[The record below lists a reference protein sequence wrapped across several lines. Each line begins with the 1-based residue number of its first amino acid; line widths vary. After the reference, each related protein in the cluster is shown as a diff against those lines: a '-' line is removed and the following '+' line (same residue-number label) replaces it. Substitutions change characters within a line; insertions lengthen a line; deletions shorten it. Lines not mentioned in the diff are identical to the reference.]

1 MKIDFFNSHNKK
13 KKLAHLFVSQLTSKN
28 KYEKFKLIE
37 TSYFLNRSDKRL
49 FYRFYQKNI
58 RVYLL
63 FIKLLSRKRETLR
76 CFDYDFDL
84 SLNHLLQSRTI
95 KLFHC
100 NMLYKFDIFDIL
112 KIIKNAL
119 HYNNDLFIESQY
131 PKNPYNNEEFSLG
144 NLMNIFFYMKRR
156 GMNIP
161 SYFEAFRRCGFQLQK
176 YIEENEPMI
185 KLKCIENYCNDMT
198 DTQLYG
204 EIIIMLR
211 SYNLKKAVIHP
222 IFPRQYV
229 IHQFKSYIKNYYI
242 QCYGNHPSLQIR
254 YKTENKRA
262 IQEFF
267 DKNVSFGRIIIT
279 SNISSNATA
288 LEAQYKY
295 KFTNY
300 LSRNIP
306 NYNFFED
313 IEKYNLREEP
323 YDEDSESDDDI
334 YGTDNELVE
343 PDLVGSEIV
352 EPDLVGSQPVGS
364 EHLGIEITNFLNFIN
379 SNPPSNTHIRYLF
392 DDDQE
397 ANEEVHP
404 NDEESDEETDLDI
417 LLSDP
422 VVLRDIDNQ
431 ILQANQDNQSQQS
444 QQSQQNGN
452 IYQL

>member
-1 MKIDFFNSHNKK
+1 
-13 KKLAHLFVSQLTSKN
+13 
-28 KYEKFKLIE
+28 
-37 TSYFLNRSDKRL
+37 
-49 FYRFYQKNI
+49 
-58 RVYLL
+58 
-63 FIKLLSRKRETLR
+63 
-76 CFDYDFDL
+76 
-84 SLNHLLQSRTI
+84 
-95 KLFHC
+95 
-100 NMLYKFDIFDIL
+100 MLYKFDIFDIL

-119 HYNNDLFIESQY
+119 HYSNGLFIESQY
-131 PKNPYNNEEFSLG
+131 PKNPYNNKEFSLG
-144 NLMNIFFYMKRR
+144 NLMNIFFYMKGR

-176 YIEENEPMI
+176 YIEENEPII

-198 DTQLYG
+198 DRQLYG

-222 IFPRQYV
+222 IFPRHYV
-229 IHQFKSYIKNYYI
+229 IHQFKPYMKKYYI
-242 QCYGNHPSLQIR
+242 QCYGNHPALQIR

-262 IQEFF
+262 LQYFF

-279 SNISSNATA
+279 RDISSNAA
-288 LEAQYKY
+288 VLEAQYKY

-313 IEKYNLREEP
+313 IEKYNLREQP
-323 YDEDSESDDDI
+323 DGEDSESDDDI

-343 PDLVGSEIV
+343 PDLVDSERV
-352 EPDLVGSQPVGS
+352 EP
-364 EHLGIEITNFLNFIN
+364 EITNFLN

-392 DDDQE
+392 D
-397 ANEEVHP
+397 NEEDNQEDNSH
-404 NDEESDEETDLDI
+404 DEESDEETDLDI

-431 ILQANQDNQSQQS
+431 ILQAYQDNQSQH
-444 QQSQQNGN
+444 SQQNRN